1 MGLTKAEKDKL
12 KERVKS
18 LSKDEL
24 EGLREALDIPLDIP
38 GDADLRATIEVL
50 QKEMLELK
58 GMKKEEPGIFERLF
72 GFGAS

>member
-24 EGLREALDIPLDIP
+24 EGLREALDIPD
-38 GDADLRATIEVL
+38 DADLRATVEAL
-50 QKEMLELK
+50 QKEVLELK
-58 GMKKEEPGIFERLF
+58 GTKDKKEPGILDRLF
-72 GFGAS
+72 GLGV